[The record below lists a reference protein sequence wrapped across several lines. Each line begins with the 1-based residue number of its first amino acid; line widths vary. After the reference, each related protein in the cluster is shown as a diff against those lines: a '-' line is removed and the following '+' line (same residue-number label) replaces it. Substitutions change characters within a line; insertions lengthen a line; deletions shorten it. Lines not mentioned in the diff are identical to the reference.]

1 MEPVYID
8 IHIHTSENPDHLNSS
23 YDVDTL
29 FSKIMGIS
37 HNSNCL
43 ISLTDHNTI
52 NKSAYISAICKGNKY
67 ITIILGAE
75 LHIHNYINA
84 PAYHCHILFKT
95 DITSEIID
103 KINLILDQLYP
114 KKQVEKKD
122 PSIPTLDAVIRA
134 FDEFEFILLP
144 HGGQSHATFDQ
155 SIPKGTRF
163 DTTMERSIYYNQ
175 FEGYT
180 ARSKEGLDTT
190 IEYFRRLGIHE
201 FVNLVTCTDNY
212 KPIDY
217 PQAKEPNAAPYI
229 PTWMFAEPSFD
240 GLRLSLSE
248 SSRLQYSM
256 EKPTLWSENIK
267 KVYLHED
274 SIDIDVSF
282 SSGLNV
288 VIGGSSSGKT
298 LLVDSIFRKISGD
311 SFEGSQYNHY
321 NVSNIEISNPSGFT
335 PHYISQNYIMKVV
348 NADTSDKI
356 EDIDIIK
363 RVFPIDI
370 DFQHRVEAIM
380 GQFKT
385 DISDLVRCVEQIES
399 IQKQLTGIPHI
410 GTLITLKHVPQ
421 NIFKPIRPIEEQRQK
436 LKYSLHSYSNHKQ
449 SIGEIIQI
457 LENNPF
463 SKFNKSILLDLLSE
477 LRRLYFLSNIENQVS
492 DLIYDSIKKFD
503 EELRS
508 INIKDQT
515 KNQQQERLLELI
527 TSYVKLRRKYIV
539 ILTRL
544 SAYSMSENS
553 KNVESMGH
561 QLFIQNKFSLSKE
574 KILASFNA
582 FLKIPVS
589 SFESLVPEALFRTN
603 HKQRPKVSG
612 YNDLIQKVYDRLYE
626 ENKTIYKITTKDGR
640 DFDTLSAGWKTS
652 VLLDLVF
659 GYMDDIAP
667 IIIDQ
672 PEDNLATN
680 YINDGLVKAIK
691 QVKNRKQ
698 IILVSHNAT
707 IPMMADA
714 QNIIYCSN
722 DGTKI
727 KILSAPLEGKID
739 GVPVLDLIANI
750 TDGGKPSI
758 KKRVKKYNLKKY
770 K

>member
-1 MEPVYID
+1 MEPIFID
-8 IHIHTSENPDHLNSS
+8 IHIHTSDNPDSMNTS
-23 YDVDTL
+23 YNIETL
-29 FSKIMGIS
+29 FSKIHSVS
-37 HNSNCL
+37 HNSYCL

-52 NKSAYISAICKGNKY
+52 NKAAYLSALALGDQKIS
-67 ITIILGAE
+67 ILVGAE

-84 PAYHCHILFKT
+84 PAYHCHILFK
-95 DITSEIID
+95 DALSEEKID
-103 KINLILDQLYP
+103 ELNKILDNLYP
-114 KKQVEKKD
+114 RKQVERKD
-122 PSIPTLDAVIRA
+122 PNIPTLDAIIRA

-180 ARSKEGLDTT
+180 ARSKEGLETT

-201 FVNLVTCTDNY
+201 FVNLITCTDNY
-212 KPIDY
+212 KPDDY
-217 PQAKEPNAAPYI
+217 PKAKDVNASPFI

-248 SSRLQYSM
+248 SSRFHYSL
-256 EKPTLWSENIK
+256 EKPAQWSENIK
-267 KVYLHED
+267 KAFLHETN
-274 SIDIDVSF
+274 IDINVTF
-282 SSGLNV
+282 TSGLNV

-311 SFEGSQYNHY
+311 TFADSPYTNY
-321 NVSNIEISNPSGFT
+321 NVANLEISNPSGFT

-348 NADTSDKI
+348 NADTTEKI

-363 RVFPIDI
+363 RVFPFDI
-370 DFQHRVEAIM
+370 DFQHRVEATM
-380 GQFKT
+380 GDFKT
-385 DISDLVRCVEQIES
+385 DINDLIRCVEQLES
-399 IQKQLTGIPHI
+399 IQHQLVGIPHL
-410 GTLITLKHVPQ
+410 GTLITLKQVPQ
-421 NIFKPIRPIEEQRQK
+421 NIFKPLRPTSDQRLKIKYSQPIHQNHIKVLDEIIKLVENHPFAAFDSSLIWK
-436 LKYSLHSYSNHKQ
+436 LKH
-449 SIGEIIQI
+449 E
-457 LENNPF
+457 
-463 SKFNKSILLDLLSE
+463 LDY
-477 LRRLYFLSNIENQVS
+477 LYRIANCEDKIS
-492 DLIYDSIKKFD
+492 DLIEASIKEFD

-508 INIKDQT
+508 INIQDQT
-515 KNQQQERLLELI
+515 KSQQQERLLGLI
-527 TSYVKLRRKYIV
+527 ASYVKYQRKFTD
-539 ILTRL
+539 ILNKL
-544 SAYSMSENS
+544 SLYSISENS

-561 QLFIQNKFSLSKE
+561 HLFIQNKFTLSKDT
-574 KILASFNA
+574 ILSAFNS
-582 FLKIPVS
+582 FLKVPIQ
-589 SFESLVPEALFRTN
+589 SFTAIKPEMLFRIN
-603 HKQRPKVSG
+603 HKQRPKVAN
-612 YNDLIQKVYDRLYE
+612 YDDLISKIYDRLYE
-626 ENKTIYKITTKDGR
+626 ENKTIYKITTKDNR
-640 DFDTLSAGWKTS
+640 DFDSLSAGWKTS

-691 QVKNRKQ
+691 QIKDKKQ

-714 QNIIYCSN
+714 QNIIYCTN
-722 DGTKI
+722 DGNQI
-727 KILSAPLEGKID
+727 AISSAPLEGSIN